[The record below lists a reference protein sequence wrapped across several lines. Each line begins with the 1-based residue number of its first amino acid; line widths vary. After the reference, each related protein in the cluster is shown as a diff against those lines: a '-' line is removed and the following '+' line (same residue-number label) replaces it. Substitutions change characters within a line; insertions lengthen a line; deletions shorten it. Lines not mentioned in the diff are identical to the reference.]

1 MRYDFKIGDLV
12 EVKKDN
18 DLNPSL
24 RFFHNKQGMIIKK
37 ESEGYTMTTL
47 FVEWRVLF
55 PNQKTAVFKDY
66 ELNLIA
72 TPNKKSGQITS
83 IMRK

>member
-37 ESEGYTMTTL
+37 QSETHNSIAGI
-47 FVEWRVLF
+47 FVEWKILF
-55 PNQKTAVFKDY
+55 SDQKTAIFKDY
-66 ELNLIA
+66 ELNLI
-72 TPNKKSGQITS
+72 TSGKKNKGEKI
-83 IMRK
+83 RND